1 MDPIAERVD
10 DIQASDDLLRELDKG
25 IDDIEAG
32 RFLPLDE
39 AYNYVT
45 RKRAERRNA
54 RLSSGS
60 VV

>member
-39 AYNYVT
+39 AYDYVT
-45 RKRAERRNA
+45 RKRAERRYK
-54 RLSSGS
+54 SFF
-60 VV
+60 